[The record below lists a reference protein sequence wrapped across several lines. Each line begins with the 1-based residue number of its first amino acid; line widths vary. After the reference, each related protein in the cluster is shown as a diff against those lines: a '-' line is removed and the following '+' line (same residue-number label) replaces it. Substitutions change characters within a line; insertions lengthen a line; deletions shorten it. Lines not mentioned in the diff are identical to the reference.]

1 MTDTTPRGACA
12 IARFAPDS
20 DLTIYHATTQKDAFI
35 AALDNT
41 QRLEL
46 DLTAVSE
53 IDTAGLQLLILLKRE
68 ARAQKKEV
76 VISGHTNAVRQV
88 IDFCNLAASF
98 GDPMVIPA

>member
-1 MTDTTPRGACA
+1 MTDTTTPGTGG
-12 IARFAPDS
+12 ITRFAPDS
-20 DLTIYHATTQKDAFI
+20 DLTIYHATAQKDALI
-35 AALDNT
+35 AALDNA

-53 IDTAGLQLLILLKRE
+53 IDTAGLQLLILIKRE
-68 ARAQKKEV
+68 ARARNKEL